1 MTQASAALSMFDQIF
16 FVNFSQPQGSHRLTT
31 ACPFSHFFHLQKGRN
46 ISERNPDPSFY
57 PYAIY
62 SFIYWPSY
70 IQFLNVTCE
79 PRLISARPFVHF
91 LSFIKAG
98 KSYPAHVA
106 GQVKIMRQ

>member
-1 MTQASAALSMFDQIF
+1 MVL
-16 FVNFSQPQGSHRLTT
+16 
-31 ACPFSHFFHLQKGRN
+31 
-46 ISERNPDPSFY
+46 Y

-79 PRLISARPFVHF
+79 PSARPFVHILF
-91 LSFIKAG
+91 FIKAV

-106 GQVKIMRQ
+106 GRVKIMRQ